1 MLTKKEKK
9 EYVFK
14 KLDEILK
21 PQGYYLI
28 KTGLDPSFILKGKD
42 KIVYFFF
49 NFKDMGQIAFSKLM
63 ISIKIVE
70 EIIFEIKEPDQDYS
84 YIDNKKYFLTTVF
97 DGETKMP
104 EGYYRGIG
112 YDVNTQEEL
121 EFFTEWIL
129 NYLKTDGQKFI
140 ETYSYLPNILKKMDE
155 LVDTG
160 GYWSDLLTGGVP
172 HLFKGLI
179 ISKLCNDPN
188 FYNKIIFV
196 DNIFATEDI
205 SEYLPY
211 YEKLKERLKSV
222 EPIYN
227 VCPEIRL
234 Q

>member
-1 MLTKKEKK
+1 MLKSERKKI
-9 EYVFK
+9 VFK
-14 KLDEILK
+14 EFDLYFNPL
-21 PQGYYLI
+21 GYKGI
-28 KTGLDPSFILKGKD
+28 KTGGDPTYVLKTKNFVVTFFMNFLDVGGIDISGIRMSILEVENHIINLFGKQ
-42 KIVYFFF
+42 Y
-49 NFKDMGQIAFSKLM
+49 
-63 ISIKIVE
+63 IS
-70 EIIFEIKEPDQDYS
+70 D
-84 YIDNKKYFLTTVF
+84 KYF
-97 DGETKMP
+97 
-104 EGYYRGIG
+104 
-112 YDVNTQEEL
+112 YDEKRYFLDTISDKRRLDKFSNVELKTEIEVL
-121 EFFTEWIL
+121 EFVQWYI
-129 NYLKTDGQKFI
+129 NYFEKEGKHFI

-172 HLFKGLI
+172 HLFRGLI

-227 VCPEIRL
+227 V
-234 Q
+234 

>member
-14 KLDEILK
+14 KLNEILK

-28 KTGLDPSFILKGKD
+28 KTGLDPLYVLKENNY
-42 KIVYFFF
+42 IVNVGF
-49 NFKDMGQIAFSKLM
+49 NFKDMGQIAFSKIF
-63 ISIKIVE
+63 ISIKCVE
-70 EIIFEIKEPDQDYS
+70 EIIFEIKKPNQDYS
-84 YIDNKKYFLTTVF
+84 FIDNKKYFLTTVF

-112 YDVNTQEEL
+112 YDINSQEDL
-121 EFFTEWIL
+121 VFFTEWIL

-155 LVDTG
+155 LTAQGKTWQNRENGILSGSLDAE
-160 GYWSDLLTGGVP
+160 
-172 HLFKGLI
+172 FRGLI
-179 ISKLCNDPN
+179 IAKLCNDPN
-188 FYNKIIFV
+188 FQKKVEMCDTVFNESCY
-196 DNIFATEDI
+196 E
-205 SEYLPY
+205 EWLPY

-227 VCPEIRL
+227 V
-234 Q
+234 

>member
-1 MLTKKEKK
+1 MLKSERKKI
-9 EYVFK
+9 VFK
-14 KLDEILK
+14 KFDLYFNPL
-21 PQGYYLI
+21 GYKGI
-28 KTGLDPSFILKGKD
+28 KTGGDPTYVLKTKDFVVTFFMNFLDVGGIDISGIRMSILEVENHIINLFGK
-42 KIVYFFF
+42 
-49 NFKDMGQIAFSKLM
+49 Q
-63 ISIKIVE
+63 
-70 EIIFEIKEPDQDYS
+70 
-84 YIDNKKYFLTTVF
+84 YICNKYF
-97 DGETKMP
+97 
-104 EGYYRGIG
+104 
-112 YDVNTQEEL
+112 YDEKRYFLDTISDKKRLDKFSNVE
-121 EFFTEWIL
+121 
-129 NYLKTDGQKFI
+129 LKTEIEVLDFVQWYINYFEKEGKHFI

-155 LVDTG
+155 LVDIG

-227 VCPEIRL
+227 V
-234 Q
+234 

>member
-14 KLDEILK
+14 KLDEVLK

-28 KTGLDPSFILKGKD
+28 KTGLDPSFILKEND

-84 YIDNKKYFLTTVF
+84 HIDNKKYFLTTVF

-104 EGYYRGIG
+104 DGYYRGIG
-112 YDVNTQEEL
+112 YDINSQEDL
-121 EFFTEWIL
+121 VFFTEWIL
-129 NYLKTDGQKFI
+129 NYLETDGQKFI

-155 LVDTG
+155 LLAEG
-160 GYWSDLLTGGVP
+160 KYWSDLLTGGVP

-227 VCPEIRL
+227 V
-234 Q
+234 

>member
-14 KLDEILK
+14 KLDEVLK
-21 PQGYYLI
+21 PQGYYLV

>member
-14 KLDEILK
+14 KLDEVLK
-21 PQGYYLI
+21 PQGYYLV
-28 KTGLDPSFILKGKD
+28 KTGLDPSFILKEND

-227 VCPEIRL
+227 V
-234 Q
+234 

>member
-1 MLTKKEKK
+1 MLKSERKKI
-9 EYVFK
+9 VFK
-14 KLDEILK
+14 EFDLYFNPL
-21 PQGYYLI
+21 GYKGI
-28 KTGLDPSFILKGKD
+28 KTGGDPTYVLKTKDFVVTFFMNFLDVGGIDISGIRMSILEVENHIINLFGKQ
-42 KIVYFFF
+42 Y
-49 NFKDMGQIAFSKLM
+49 
-63 ISIKIVE
+63 IS
-70 EIIFEIKEPDQDYS
+70 D
-84 YIDNKKYFLTTVF
+84 KYF
-97 DGETKMP
+97 
-104 EGYYRGIG
+104 
-112 YDVNTQEEL
+112 YDEKRYFLDTISDKRRLDKFSNVE
-121 EFFTEWIL
+121 
-129 NYLKTDGQKFI
+129 LKTEIEVLDFIQWYINYFEKEGKHFI

-227 VCPEIRL
+227 V
-234 Q
+234 

>member
-14 KLDEILK
+14 RLDEILK
-21 PQGYYLI
+21 PEGYYLI
-28 KTGLDPSFILKGKD
+28 KTGLDPRFILKEKD

-49 NFKDMGQIAFSKLM
+49 NFKDMGQIAISELM

-112 YDVNTQEEL
+112 YDVNTQEDL
-121 EFFTEWIL
+121 VFFTEWIL

-211 YEKLKERLKSV
+211 YEKLKERLKSI

-227 VCPEIRL
+227 V
-234 Q
+234 

>member
-1 MLTKKEKK
+1 MLKSERKKI
-9 EYVFK
+9 VFK
-14 KLDEILK
+14 EFDLYFNPL
-21 PQGYYLI
+21 GYKGI
-28 KTGLDPSFILKGKD
+28 KTGGDPTYVLKTKDFVVTFFMNFLDVGGIDISGIRMSILEVENHIINLFGKQ
-42 KIVYFFF
+42 Y
-49 NFKDMGQIAFSKLM
+49 
-63 ISIKIVE
+63 IS
-70 EIIFEIKEPDQDYS
+70 D
-84 YIDNKKYFLTTVF
+84 KYF
-97 DGETKMP
+97 
-104 EGYYRGIG
+104 
-112 YDVNTQEEL
+112 YDEKRYFLDTISDKKRLDKFSNVE
-121 EFFTEWIL
+121 
-129 NYLKTDGQKFI
+129 LKTEIEVLDFVQWYINYFEKEGKHFI

-227 VCPEIRL
+227 V
-234 Q
+234 

>member
-14 KLDEILK
+14 KLNEFLK
-21 PQGYYLI
+21 PQGYYLV
-28 KTGLDPSFILKGKD
+28 KTGLDPSFILKEND

-104 EGYYRGIG
+104 DGYYRGIG
-112 YDVNTQEEL
+112 YDINSQEDL
-121 EFFTEWIL
+121 VFFTEWIL

-227 VCPEIRL
+227 V
-234 Q
+234 

>member
-14 KLDEILK
+14 RLDEILK
-21 PQGYYLI
+21 PEGYYLI
-28 KTGLDPSFILKGKD
+28 KTGLDPRFILKEKD

-49 NFKDMGQIAFSKLM
+49 NFKDMGQIAISELM

-121 EFFTEWIL
+121 EFFTERIL

-155 LVDTG
+155 LTAQGKTWQNRENGILSGSLDAE
-160 GYWSDLLTGGVP
+160 
-172 HLFKGLI
+172 FRGLI
-179 ISKLCNDPN
+179 IAKLCNDPN
-188 FYNKIIFV
+188 FQKKVEMCDTVFNESCY
-196 DNIFATEDI
+196 E
-205 SEYLPY
+205 EWLPY

-227 VCPEIRL
+227 V
-234 Q
+234 

>member
-14 KLDEILK
+14 KLNEFLK
-21 PQGYYLI
+21 PQGYYLV
-28 KTGLDPSFILKGKD
+28 KTGLDPSFILKEND

-84 YIDNKKYFLTTVF
+84 HIDNKKYFLTTVF

-104 EGYYRGIG
+104 DGYYRGIG
-112 YDVNTQEEL
+112 YDINSQEDL
-121 EFFTEWIL
+121 VFFTEWIL

-155 LVDTG
+155 LLAEG
-160 GYWSDLLTGGVP
+160 KYWSDLLTGGVP

-222 EPIYN
+222 ESIYN
-227 VCPEIRL
+227 V
-234 Q
+234 

>member
-14 KLDEILK
+14 KLNEFLK
-21 PQGYYLI
+21 PQGYYLV
-28 KTGLDPSFILKGKD
+28 KTGLDPSFILKEND

-70 EIIFEIKEPDQDYS
+70 EIIFEIKKPDQDYS
-84 YIDNKKYFLTTVF
+84 HIDNKKYFLTTVF

-112 YDVNTQEEL
+112 YDVNTQEDL

-129 NYLKTDGQKFI
+129 NYLKTDAQKFI

-155 LVDTG
+155 LVDIG

-222 EPIYN
+222 ESIYN
-227 VCPEIRL
+227 V
-234 Q
+234 

>member
-1 MLTKKEKK
+1 MLKSERKKI
-9 EYVFK
+9 VFK
-14 KLDEILK
+14 EFDLYFNPLRYK
-21 PQGYYLI
+21 GI
-28 KTGLDPSFILKGKD
+28 KTGGDPTYVLKTKDFVVTFFMNFLDVGGIDISGIRMSILEVENHIINLFGKQ
-42 KIVYFFF
+42 Y
-49 NFKDMGQIAFSKLM
+49 
-63 ISIKIVE
+63 IS
-70 EIIFEIKEPDQDYS
+70 D
-84 YIDNKKYFLTTVF
+84 KYF
-97 DGETKMP
+97 
-104 EGYYRGIG
+104 
-112 YDVNTQEEL
+112 YDEKRYFLDTISDKKRLDKFSNVE
-121 EFFTEWIL
+121 
-129 NYLKTDGQKFI
+129 LKTEIEVLDFVQWYINYFEKEGKHFI

-227 VCPEIRL
+227 V
-234 Q
+234 

>member
-1 MLTKKEKK
+1 MLKSERKKI
-9 EYVFK
+9 VFK
-14 KLDEILK
+14 EFDLYFNPL
-21 PQGYYLI
+21 GYKGI
-28 KTGLDPSFILKGKD
+28 KTGGDPTYVLKTKNFVVTFFMNFLDVGGIDISGIRMSILEVENHIINLFGK
-42 KIVYFFF
+42 
-49 NFKDMGQIAFSKLM
+49 Q
-63 ISIKIVE
+63 
-70 EIIFEIKEPDQDYS
+70 
-84 YIDNKKYFLTTVF
+84 YICDKYF
-97 DGETKMP
+97 
-104 EGYYRGIG
+104 
-112 YDVNTQEEL
+112 YDEKRYFLDTISDKRRLDKFSNVELKTEIEVL
-121 EFFTEWIL
+121 EFVQWYI
-129 NYLKTDGQKFI
+129 NYFEKEGKHFI

-160 GYWSDLLTGGVP
+160 RYWSDLLTGGVP

>member
-1 MLTKKEKK
+1 MLKSERKKI
-9 EYVFK
+9 VFK
-14 KLDEILK
+14 EFDLYFNPL
-21 PQGYYLI
+21 GYKGI
-28 KTGLDPSFILKGKD
+28 KTGGDPTYVLKTKNFVVTFFMNFLDVGGIDISGIRMSILEVENHIINLFGK
-42 KIVYFFF
+42 
-49 NFKDMGQIAFSKLM
+49 Q
-63 ISIKIVE
+63 
-70 EIIFEIKEPDQDYS
+70 
-84 YIDNKKYFLTTVF
+84 YICDKYF
-97 DGETKMP
+97 
-104 EGYYRGIG
+104 
-112 YDVNTQEEL
+112 YDEKRYFLDTISDKKRLDKFSNVELKTEIEVL
-121 EFFTEWIL
+121 EFVQWYI
-129 NYLKTDGQKFI
+129 NYFEKEGKHFI

-211 YEKLKERLKSV
+211 YGKLKERLKSV

-227 VCPEIRL
+227 V
-234 Q
+234 

>member
-1 MLTKKEKK
+1 MYFNPL
-9 EYVFK
+9 
-14 KLDEILK
+14 
-21 PQGYYLI
+21 GYKGI
-28 KTGLDPSFILKGKD
+28 KTGGDPTYVLKTKDFVITFFMNFLDVGGIDISGIRMSILEVENHIINLFGKQ
-42 KIVYFFF
+42 Y
-49 NFKDMGQIAFSKLM
+49 
-63 ISIKIVE
+63 IS
-70 EIIFEIKEPDQDYS
+70 D
-84 YIDNKKYFLTTVF
+84 KYF
-97 DGETKMP
+97 
-104 EGYYRGIG
+104 
-112 YDVNTQEEL
+112 YDEKRYFLDTISDKRRLDKFSNVELKTEIEVL
-121 EFFTEWIL
+121 EFVQWYI
-129 NYLKTDGQKFI
+129 NYFEKEGKHFI

-227 VCPEIRL
+227 V
-234 Q
+234 